1 MTAPIELTV
10 YPDECDAFGHLN
22 QASYLALFERAR
34 WELLARGPGMDV
46 FTKAGVW
53 PAVRRATVEYFAG
66 AWPGDVLRFELEVA
80 HRGRTSFTLRQ
91 RATRARDDQLVATLE
106 CLFVCIDASE
116 RPVPVPD
123 AVVAAIG
130 GPVRRVALATGAHLA
145 VEERGRGEVPLLFV
159 HGYPFDHTIWRAQ
172 LDAIDG
178 HRLVAPDLRGFGASD
193 PPSDG
198 TTIATYADDLVALL
212 DALDVREAVVCGLSM
227 GGYVALDLAR
237 RHRER
242 LRGLVLIDTRAEA
255 DSAEGRAGRDAAIA
269 TARTAGADAIAE
281 AMGAKL
287 FADGVDAAAR
297 DGVLAMMRRAPVA
310 GIVAALGAMRDRA
323 DASALLPTLGDL
335 PTLVMTGTEDRLVP
349 PDAARRLAAAIPGAE
364 LIEVEGAGHLP
375 PVERPATTTEAL
387 RHFLARVV

>member
-1 MTAPIELTV
+1 MTVPIELTV

-53 PAVRRATVEYFAG
+53 PAVRKATIEYFAG

-91 RATRARDDQLVATLE
+91 RATRTRDDQLAATLE
-106 CLFVCIDASE
+106 CLFVCIDRDE
-116 RPVPVPD
+116 KPVPVPD

-130 GPVRRVALATGAHLA
+130 GPVRRVALAHGVHLA
-145 VEERGRGEVPLLFV
+145 VEERGRGDVPLLLV
-159 HGYPFDHTIWRAQ
+159 HGYPFDHTLWRAQ
-172 LDAIDG
+172 LDG
-178 HRLVAPDLRGFGASD
+178 LERRRLIAPDLRGFGGSD
-193 PPSDG
+193 APGDG
-198 TTIATYADDLVALL
+198 CTIADHADDLAALL
-212 DALDVREAVVCGLSM
+212 DALGVRQAIVCGLSM
-227 GGYVALDLAR
+227 GGYVALEFAR

-242 LRGLVLIDTRAEA
+242 LRGLVLMDTRAEA
-255 DSAEGRAGRDAAIA
+255 DTPEGRAGRDATIA
-269 TARTAGADAIAE
+269 TARAAGADAIAE

-287 FADGVDAAAR
+287 FAEGVEPAAR
-297 DGVLAMMRRAPVA
+297 DGVLAMMRRAPVP
-310 GIVAALGAMRDRA
+310 GLVAALGAMRDRA
-323 DASALLPTLGDL
+323 DLTALLPTLGDL
-335 PTLVMTGTEDRLVP
+335 PTLVLVGSEDRLTP
-349 PDAARRLAAAIPGAE
+349 PDASRRLAAAIPGAR

-387 RHFLARVV
+387 QRFLDGVV